1 MPKRAN
7 HARDDLRILAALS
20 DMGATLGGSAD
31 LRSTLERMLEKL
43 EAARGIVRG
52 AVFLLHD
59 DTGEIHVEAG
69 VGIPSEGLR
78 ARYRPGE
85 GIVGR
90 VVQSGKPVIVPATGR
105 EPLLLDRA
113 FQRRASG
120 APEASF
126 VAVPILPERRPAGAL
141 AVDFPVA
148 RTLDLEVE
156 AHFLSVVAAMMAQVL
171 RAQRAI
177 EDERNRLLAE
187 NKNLR
192 SELEERYDLSNI
204 VGTSGP
210 MRQVYEQIAQVA
222 QTSTTVLIRGESG
235 TGKELIAHA
244 IHYNSPR
251 AKQPFVKVSCAALP
265 DTLIESELFGYE
277 RGAFTGAQAR
287 KRGRFELA
295 HGGTL
300 FLDEVG
306 ELNLPTQVK
315 LLRVLQEEEI
325 RPVGETRI
333 EKIDVRVVTATVR
346 DLNKAVA
353 EGQFRE
359 DLYYRLNVFSIFVP
373 PLRDRKPDVMLLADH
388 FLIKYARQHNKRIRR
403 IATPAIDM
411 LMAYHWPGNVRE
423 LENTIERAVLT
434 CDGQVIHGHHLSPTL
449 QTAESSGTT
458 VQVSLT
464 DAVGQYE
471 KDLLLDVLKSA
482 RGNCARAARL
492 LGTTERI
499 VGYKVRKYGIEVER
513 FRGKGTPAAS
523 RYTRTARAAV
533 SAPVR
538 R

>member
-1 MPKRAN
+1 VPKRAN
-7 HARDDLRILAALS
+7 VARDDLRTLSALAEIGAAL
-20 DMGATLGGSAD
+20 ASAPD
-31 LRSTLERMLEKL
+31 LRSALERTLEKL
-43 EAARGIVRG
+43 EASLGIVRG
-52 AVFLLHD
+52 AIFLVHEEPR
-59 DTGEIHVEAG
+59 EIHVDAAL
-69 VGIPSEGLR
+69 GIPSEGLR
-78 ARYRPGE
+78 ARYQPGE
-85 GIVGR
+85 GIIGR
-90 VVQSGKPVIVPATGR
+90 VVQSGRPVVVPASGS
-105 EPLLLDRA
+105 EPLLMNRA
-113 FQRRASG
+113 FQRRRSG
-120 APEASF
+120 VPEASF
-126 VAVPILPERRPAGAL
+126 ICVPITVDRKPAGAL
-141 AVDFPVA
+141 AVDLPFSEG
-148 RTLDLEVE
+148 RDFQGET
-156 AHFLSVVAAMMAQVL
+156 HFLSVVAAMLGQSL
-171 RAQRAI
+171 RAHRAI

-251 AKQPFVKVSCAALP
+251 AEKPFVKVSCAALP

-277 RGAFTGAQAR
+277 KGAFTGAEAR

-315 LLRVLQEEEI
+315 LLRVLQE
-325 RPVGETRI
+325 GEF
-333 EKIDVRVVTATVR
+333 EKLGGTETLKADVRLIAATNR
-346 DLNKAVA
+346 DLEAAMA
-353 EGQFRE
+353 ERQFRE

-388 FLIKYARQHNKRIRR
+388 FLIKYTRQHNKRIKR

-411 LMAYHWPGNVRE
+411 LMSYHWPGNVRE

-434 CDGQVIHGHHLSPTL
+434 CDSQVIHGHHLPPAL
-449 QTAESSGTT
+449 QTAEASGTA
-458 VQVSLT
+458 VQSSLS

-471 KDLLLDVLKSA
+471 KDLILDALKSA
-482 RGNCARAARL
+482 RGNRAKAARL

-499 VGYKVRKYGIEVER
+499 VGYKVRKYGIEASR
-513 FRGKGTPAAS
+513 FRGAPAPAAP
-523 RYTRTARAAV
+523 RWPRTGTR
-533 SAPVR
+533 
-538 R
+538 